1 MLTGPVVWPTMDNFC
16 SCRLSGVYADA
27 DAAGLWLDGPEGNTC
42 YDDPGESFC
51 ANGADEVSGGNV
63 ASDNIQAA
71 MDLLGDG
78 YGRTGLCMEVSGW
91 LDDAS
96 KHGLLLFTQLHDEPG
111 FATRWRG
118 VWEPLPEA
126 SYDHGLRQQFGGGA
140 FQNHHWKLF
149 CHMRGIRPALV
160 CDWDLAGEQVQA
172 VVPNIDC
179 NVQQA
184 AALNVDLSCVPHG
197 LRWKEL
203 VAEDH
208 GYYNDPFSI
217 NMCIV
222 PLRLQEHS
230 NHSGRGR
237 LHFGLRCT
245 LILRSRGMLLKAW
258 ADKE

>member
-1 MLTGPVVWPTMDNFC
+1 MACFFSRNYMMSLALLQG
-16 SCRLSGVYADA
+16 GV
-27 DAAGLWLDGPEGNTC
+27 
-42 YDDPGESFC
+42 
-51 ANGADEVSGGNV
+51 
-63 ASDNIQAA
+63 
-71 MDLLGDG
+71 
-78 YGRTGLCMEVSGW
+78 
-91 LDDAS
+91 
-96 KHGLLLFTQLHDEPG
+96 G
-111 FATRWRG
+111 FG
-118 VWEPLPEA
+118 SPCPEA

-149 CHMRGIRPALV
+149 CHERGIRPALV
-160 CDWDLAGEQVQA
+160 CDWDLAGEQVQT

-230 NHSGRGR
+230 NHSMRGRGR